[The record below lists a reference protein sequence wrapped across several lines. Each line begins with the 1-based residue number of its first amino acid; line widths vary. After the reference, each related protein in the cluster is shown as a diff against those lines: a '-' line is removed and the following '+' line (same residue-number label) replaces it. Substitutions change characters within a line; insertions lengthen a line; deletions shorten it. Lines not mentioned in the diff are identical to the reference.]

1 METAAASEEVS
12 SSVSESNHPH
22 HRNSKVS
29 LSICDVYVS
38 IFFPFFF
45 FFFSLLDVQFLCSV
59 KTVLCRLKII
69 HIFLLK

>member
-38 IFFPFFF
+38 IFCPFFF
-45 FFFSLLDVQFLCSV
+45 FSSLLDVQFLCSV

-69 HIFLLK
+69 HIFMLK

>member
-45 FFFSLLDVQFLCSV
+45 SSLFLMCSFFGL
-59 KTVLCRLKII
+59 
-69 HIFLLK
+69 

>member
-45 FFFSLLDVQFLCSV
+45 FFLSS
-59 KTVLCRLKII
+59 
-69 HIFLLK
+69 

>member
-45 FFFSLLDVQFLCSV
+45 FFPLLDVQFLWSV